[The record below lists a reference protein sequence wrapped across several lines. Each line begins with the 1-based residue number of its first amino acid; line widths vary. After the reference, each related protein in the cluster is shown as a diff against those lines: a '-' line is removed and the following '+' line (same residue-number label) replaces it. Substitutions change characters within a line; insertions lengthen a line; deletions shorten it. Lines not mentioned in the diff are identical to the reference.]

1 MPPPPEKV
9 AIAIGR
15 LLKSARKSSP
25 CTDSQAMALVRQGGI
40 EPLYSGAQITQ
51 RGGCLE
57 LGFERGNRSRRALR
71 LSSGGEQGQ
80 VDSREIEQVG

>member
-51 RGGCLE
+51 RGA
-57 LGFERGNRSRRALR
+57 AL
-71 LSSGGEQGQ
+71 SWASNGAIASG
-80 VDSREIEQVG
+80 VPCA